1 MESPVLELIRSPND
15 RHHVAL
21 LSTRYSSRC
30 RIDAP
35 EDRAITFDQLTEVL
49 NYAVS
54 ACDRWQDLSTSE
66 IQPLTSHG
74 LDHYDVVNWILR
86 PVSEANS
93 GSFVEMVATCPQEPE
108 YYLSHYFG
116 QPVGDILQ
124 CVRHHLRTRHFS
136 DDTPYWAWAYAHRY
150 GQDDVLPDRIYS
162 SPAWLAMSKSRG
174 ILLALGNSSVPLS
187 RTWCLL
193 EITLAMERRQAMD
206 IAACSPEGVKLLT
219 EHLTEVERK
228 TEHQNPGAGFKQ
240 KSQREQTFPAE
251 ILLAALDIG
260 LERSDAS
267 SKLDRNR
274 ILYKLLEERGVE
286 IGSVPLHRLLEKV
299 NVKLRALFASMLWFP
314 VLETESGKLQRTRT
328 ALADCIRAHA
338 ARDCIELSFCASRI
352 DDAHMAALARSM
364 HKNLATVDLNFCMC
378 PHVTAKGMEDVAKC
392 LPAKLRTLRLNF
404 KLCSGIGQGGVDAL
418 SNSLPAGLTSLH
430 LNLACN
436 SEIRSLASLCRG
448 IRSVQSLK
456 FLDLD
461 LSVVEYLSD
470 KSLLALAEMLNDL
483 CSLKHLLLSLK
494 GCKSITDAGVVAIQE
509 GLPRVT
515 LLKLDFAFCNISDES
530 IESLANRMKSMPDL
544 CVMHISFHGCQ
555 NISEASVGHLV
566 QVLPSSLKGA
576 KLNLCDT
583 PLPMTIQ
590 KHCRRL
596 VTMRA
601 WMPFKLSAAGKESPG
616 PGSQDV
622 PASAASDGTDKPG
635 LTLRSLDL
643 FVRRGFVQEARPA
656 KGPRPPEAKA
666 LKATAGGLRDLWQRA
681 SEEEERRLRRTF
693 SEPYKR
699 PLKALL
705 PKVVHRAKGSNI
717 ASMAHPECMFSR
729 PRTTHGGFSEP
740 VWCP

>member
-1 MESPVLELIRSPND
+1 M
-15 RHHVAL
+15 
-21 LSTRYSSRC
+21 
-30 RIDAP
+30 
-35 EDRAITFDQLTEVL
+35 
-49 NYAVS
+49 
-54 ACDRWQDLSTSE
+54 
-66 IQPLTSHG
+66 QPLTSHG

-86 PVSEANS
+86 PVSEANK
-93 GSFVEMVATCPQEPE
+93 GSFVEMVATCIQELDIGRACLPEPDHLTAPVEGIRVLQAVQEPG

-136 DDTPYWAWAYAHRY
+136 DDTPYWIWAYAHRY

-162 SPAWLAMSKSRG
+162 SPVWQAMGKSRG

-219 EHLTEVERK
+219 DHLTEVERK

-286 IGSVPLHRLLEKV
+286 IGSVPLHRLLEKM
-299 NVKLRALFASMLWFP
+299 NIKLRAFFASMLWFP

-328 ALADCIRAHA
+328 ALADCIRANA

-364 HKNLATVDLNFCMC
+364 HKNLATVNLNFCMC

-404 KLCSGIGQGGVDAL
+404 KSCSGIGQGGVDAL
-418 SNSLPAGLTSLH
+418 SNSLPP
-430 LNLACN
+430 
-436 SEIRSLASLCRG
+436 G

-456 FLDLD
+456 LAALHGFLDLD

-483 CSLKHLLLSLK
+483 C
-494 GCKSITDAGVVAIQE
+494 VVAILE
-509 GLPRVT
+509 GLPPVT

-530 IESLANRMKSMPDL
+530 IESLATRVKSMPDL

-576 KLNLCDT
+576 KLNLCET
-583 PLPMTIQ
+583 PLPLTIQ

-601 WMPFKLSAAGKESPG
+601 WMPFKPFVSAVKEVPG
-616 PGSQDV
+616 PSTSDV
-622 PASAASDGTDKPG
+622 PGGTEKG
-635 LTLRSLDL
+635 LSLRSLDL
-643 FVRRGFVQEARPA
+643 FVRRGLVQTTGGKARLQARP
-656 KGPRPPEAKA
+656 GPPGPPEAKA
-666 LKATAGGLRDLWQRA
+666 LKALTGGAWRDRDLWQRAA

-693 SEPYKR
+693 SEPYQR
-699 PLKALL
+699 PLKSLL
-705 PKVVHRAKGSNI
+705 PKVVHRAKGSSI

>member
-1 MESPVLELIRSPND
+1 MESPAIELIRSPND
-15 RHHVAL
+15 RHHVTL

-49 NYAVS
+49 SYALS

-86 PVSEANS
+86 PVSEANK
-93 GSFVEMVATCPQEPE
+93 GSFVEMVATCIQEPE

-136 DDTPYWAWAYAHRY
+136 DDTPYWIWAYAHRY

-162 SPAWLAMSKSRG
+162 SPAWQAMSKSRG

-286 IGSVPLHRLLEKV
+286 IGSVPLHRLLEKM
-299 NVKLRALFASMLWFP
+299 NIKLRAFFASMLWFP

-328 ALADCIRAHA
+328 ALADCIRANA

-364 HKNLATVDLNFCMC
+364 QKHLALVDLNFCMC
-378 PHVTAKGMEDVAKC
+378 PHITAKGMEDVAKC

-483 CSLKHLLLSLK
+483 CSLKHFLLLLK
-494 GCKSITDAGVVAIQE
+494 GCKSITDSGVVAILE
-509 GLPRVT
+509 GLPPVT

-530 IESLANRMKSMPDL
+530 IESLANRVKSMPDL

-555 NISEASVGHLV
+555 NISEASVGQLV

-576 KLNLCDT
+576 KLNLCET
-583 PLPMTIQ
+583 PLPLTIQ

-601 WMPFKLSAAGKESPG
+601 WMPFKPFVSAVKEVPG
-616 PGSQDV
+616 PGQDV
-622 PASAASDGTDKPG
+622 PGGTEKG

-643 FVRRGFVQEARPA
+643 FVRRGLVQTTAGKARLQARP
-656 KGPRPPEAKA
+656 GPPEAKA
-666 LKATAGGLRDLWQRA
+666 LKALSAGRDRDLWQRA

-693 SEPYKR
+693 SEPYQR

>member
-1 MESPVLELIRSPND
+1 MAAADVPDAVQVHAEMESPVLELIRSPND

-21 LSTRYSSRC
+21 LSTRYSTRC

-54 ACDRWQDLSTSE
+54 ACDRWQDLATSE

-93 GSFVEMVATCPQEPE
+93 GSFVEMVATCTQE
-108 YYLSHYFG
+108 L
-116 QPVGDILQ
+116 DIGRA
-124 CVRHHLRTRHFS
+124 CVLGT
-136 DDTPYWAWAYAHRY
+136 
-150 GQDDVLPDRIYS
+150 GDDVLPDRIYS

-193 EITLAMERRQAMD
+193 EITLAMERRQAID

-299 NVKLRALFASMLWFP
+299 NIKLRALFASMLWFP

-328 ALADCIRAHA
+328 ALADCIRAHV

-418 SNSLPAGLTSLH
+418 SNSLPAG
-430 LNLACN
+430 
-436 SEIRSLASLCRG
+436 

-494 GCKSITDAGVVAIQE
+494 GCKSITDSGVIAIQE
-509 GLPRVT
+509 GLPPVT

-576 KLNLCDT
+576 KLNLCET